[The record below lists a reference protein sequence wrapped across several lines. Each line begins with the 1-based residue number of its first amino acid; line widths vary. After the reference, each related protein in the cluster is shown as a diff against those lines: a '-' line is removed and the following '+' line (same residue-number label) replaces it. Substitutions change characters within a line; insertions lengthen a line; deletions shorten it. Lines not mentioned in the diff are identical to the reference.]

1 MKTMKF
7 LPLQRFYG
15 FSVCSQTRDLKS
27 PFQVSKH
34 SKVKPE
40 LCVFLGKQF
49 FLFPCP
55 RKRLGFQESFC
66 GPSVFCPQVQRLFTA
81 WHAFLQHQRQSPP
94 PSVTYGGSLRPL
106 QRSFCSFIPFQH
118 YLSLF
123 LLYSESNV
131 VSLLSNWNH
140 TTWNTS
146 QSYLW
151 PINKLTGVKAPM

>member
-66 GPSVFCPQVQRLFTA
+66 GPSVFCPPSSTAFHSLARLSAASETVPTSVC
-81 WHAFLQHQRQSPP
+81 HLTEVFLQ
-94 PSVTYGGSLRPL
+94 
-106 QRSFCSFIPFQH
+106 
-118 YLSLF
+118 
-123 LLYSESNV
+123 LYSFSTLPFSFLAVFRKQCGFLAVKLESYH
-131 VSLLSNWNH
+131 LKYFPELFM
-140 TTWNTS
+140 T
-146 QSYLW
+146 
-151 PINKLTGVKAPM
+151 NK